1 MVENKSVLYD
11 AIFITIVLTII
22 YIIFVVYNIN
32 KQKNG
37 EVVNES
43 TLDTTFWMGIV
54 LSVAMALILIWIIAV
69 FFMGDSAI
77 VVAANIVTD
86 SSQGS
91 TVRTVETVQR
101 TATPYSQPLLPQQ
114 AVGPVSVTSN
124 SVSSGTLNAILAA
137 S

>member
-1 MVENKSVLYD
+1 MVENKSVLYA

-43 TLDTTFWMGIV
+43 TLDTMFWMGIV

-77 VVAANIVTD
+77 VVAANVITD

-101 TATPYSQPLLPQQ
+101 TATPYSQPLLSQQ